1 MGVLMGNGS
10 PAAEPERP
18 DPPRVA
24 WRKQMRETVLDEARA
39 LAAENGWDGVSLSEA
54 AARAEVSRPAV
65 YKEFGS
71 RAGLGEALVR
81 RETTRFLTGIAE
93 ALGAPGRPAADAI
106 REAVTFALTEAARN
120 PLIQGVVLAARRS
133 SDGLL
138 PFLTARPEP
147 VFGDAQEL
155 IGAWLAERYP
165 DRPPEVLDE
174 ATDLIVRMT
183 ISHIVLPG
191 ADPESTP
198 RRLTRAVL
206 AVLSDA

>member
-1 MGVLMGNGS
+1 MRKGS
-10 PAAEPERP
+10 DTSGPKRP

-39 LAAENGWDGVSLSEA
+39 LAAGNGWDRVSLSEA

-71 RAGLGEALVR
+71 RSGLGEALVR
-81 RETTRFLTGIAE
+81 RETTRFLLGIAE
-93 ALGAPGRPAADAI
+93 TLGAPGRPTAEAIQAA
-106 REAVTFALTEAARN
+106 VSFALAEAERN
-120 PLIQGVVLAARRS
+120 PLIQGVVLAARRD

-147 VFGDAQEL
+147 VFGDAREL
-155 IGAWLAERYP
+155 ISAWLAERF
-165 DRPPEVLDE
+165 PEHPSDVLDQ
-174 ATDLIVRMT
+174 ATDLVVRMT

-191 ADPESTP
+191 PEPESVP
-198 RRLTRAVL
+198 ERLTRAVL
-206 AVLSDA
+206 AVLSGS